1 MVVTFLAV
9 GIIPAGL
16 VGSIILSGIALLRP
30 RVAPASGEA
39 PPKRGWRVLARIGMV
54 VASLSA
60 PALFALVYL
69 LGIFTIGFYLP
80 YLF

>member
-1 MVVTFLAV
+1 
-9 GIIPAGL
+9 
-16 VGSIILSGIALLRP
+16 
-30 RVAPASGEA
+30 
-39 PPKRGWRVLARIGMV
+39 MV